1 MTDLQI
7 WLLVA
12 PFILVAIC
20 GGLAVYARH
29 DAARPIGPAT
39 PRLNAAE

>member
-12 PFILVAIC
+12 PVILVAIC

-29 DAARPIGPAT
+29 DANRPIGRRT
-39 PRLNAAE
+39 PQKQAVE

>member
-12 PFILVAIC
+12 PAILVAIC

-29 DAARPIGPAT
+29 DANRPIARPT
-39 PRLNAAE
+39 PRHNAAE

>member
-7 WLLVA
+7 WLLVS

-29 DAARPIGPAT
+29 DAARLTNRTAPGHPPA
-39 PRLNAAE
+39 E